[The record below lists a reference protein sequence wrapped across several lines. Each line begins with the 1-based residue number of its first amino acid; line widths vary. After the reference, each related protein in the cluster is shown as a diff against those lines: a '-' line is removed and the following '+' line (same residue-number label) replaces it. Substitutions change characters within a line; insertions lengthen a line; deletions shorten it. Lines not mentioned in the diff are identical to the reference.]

1 MAFLSDLALELDRI
15 REGDATL
22 LDRTIL
28 YAYTDHGE
36 ARLHSMKRY
45 PLLTIGSG
53 GGRLKTGNHV
63 AAEGDAVTRVA
74 LTVQQA
80 FGMNVGSFGTE
91 TNQVNRPFS
100 EVLA

>member
-1 MAFLSDLALELDRI
+1 
-15 REGDATL
+15 
-22 LDRTIL
+22 
-28 YAYTDHGE
+28 
-36 ARLHSMKRY
+36 
-45 PLLTIGSG
+45 
-53 GGRLKTGNHV
+53 LKTGNHV